1 MSTVRQVLDY
11 LSYNIGTLIS
21 DRQTDCGATTF
32 ATRSSDNVTTSA
44 TESHAISENSAWCEC
59 KLGTKSKRK
68 VCNDTDAGVVE
79 NVGSRVQ
86 RSTCDSTNN

>member
-11 LSYNIGTLIS
+11 LSYDTGTLIN

-44 TESHAISENSAWCEC
+44 TESHAISEYP
-59 KLGTKSKRK
+59 
-68 VCNDTDAGVVE
+68 
-79 NVGSRVQ
+79 
-86 RSTCDSTNN
+86 